1 MTTEDF
7 IIELFV
13 GVDDA
18 MKGIRK
24 ESQANLY
31 PSEVVTLGILLS
43 LKGVGNGF
51 HYRIAA
57 KSCPSQSSQIV
68 KDYKDIILMR
78 GFTGRQLCED
88 KS

>member
-1 MTTEDF
+1 MITEGF
-7 IIELFV
+7 IIELFIRI
-13 GVDDA
+13 DDA

-24 ESQANLY
+24 HSQANLC

-57 KSCPSQSSQIV
+57 KSRPSWSSQIV
-68 KDYKDIILMR
+68 KDYNDIILTR
-78 GFTGRQLCED
+78 EFTGRQLCED